1 MRTRRDLRAGVL
13 LTVAALAGLAALA
26 LLLAYANGS
35 NDISKGIA
43 TLIGSGVSN
52 FRLAVVWGTA
62 WTVAG
67 ALAAAFASQALV
79 ATFSGKGFLD
89 RPLEGAAFPAAVAV
103 GAIAWVLF
111 ASRTGLPV
119 STTHAIA
126 GALAG
131 AGIVARGAGALHW
144 GVLAKKVAVP
154 LAVSPLLSLAL
165 IYALFPLLARA
176 AVRVERYCV
185 CLERRATVV
194 AGGGLALASISETV
208 VAAADCESPLVAA
221 RLSVVDG
228 LHWISS
234 ALTSFARGLNDAPK
248 ILALGV
254 AAAAIGI
261 RGVPFYAAV
270 AVAMGAGSLVAGF
283 RVTETLAR
291 KVTPMSPGE
300 GFAANLVT
308 TLLVGTASFVSL
320 PVSTTHVC
328 SGAIVGVGLHRGP
341 GAVRWK
347 TVGEMGFAWVVTVP
361 VAALA
366 AAAAFGLLRV
376 L

>member
-1 MRTRRDLRAGVL
+1 MLLSMAGFL
-13 LTVAALAGLAALA
+13 LLVALA

-35 NDISKGIA
+35 NDISKGIS
-43 TLIGSGVSN
+43 TLVGSGVSN
-52 FRLAVVWGTA
+52 FRMAVSWGTA

-67 ALAAAFASQALV
+67 VVAAAFVSQSLV
-79 ATFSGKGFLD
+79 ATFSGNGFLD
-89 RPLEGAAFPAAVAV
+89 RAVPGIAFPAAVAA

-131 AGIVARGAGALHW
+131 AAIVARGAAALHW
-144 GVLAKKVAVP
+144 DSLAKKVAIP
-154 LAVSPLLSLAL
+154 LAASPLLSLAL
-165 IYALFPLLARA
+165 IYALYPLLARA

-185 CLERRATVV
+185 CLEKRGAVL
-194 AGGGLALASISETV
+194 AGSALTLTSISETAV
-208 VAAADCESPLVAA
+208 VAPAAACDSPLIAA
-221 RLSVVDG
+221 RVSIIDG
-228 LHWISS
+228 LHWTSS

-254 AAAAIGI
+254 AASAIGI
-261 RGVPFYAAV
+261 RGLPFYAAL
-270 AVAMGAGSLVAGF
+270 AAAMGAGSLIAGF

-291 KVTPMSPGE
+291 RVTPMSPGD

-308 TLLVGTASFVSL
+308 TLLVGSASFVSL

-341 GAVRWK
+341 GTVRWK
-347 TVGEMGFAWVVTVP
+347 TVAELGLAWVVTLP
-361 VAALA
+361 VAAMA
-366 AAAAFGLLRV
+366 GGAAFALIRAF
-376 L
+376 